1 MSTTFLWH
9 LHLLMWHVR
18 NISLHIFSFL
28 FVPSSCTE
36 TNMCYLPSTQTARRG
51 ETLDSIYLTSNFLI
65 QALQEVLYCRKYSR
79 LRWMQHVIT
88 SIWCQGRWTTITIY
102 CNHRVWSLRCD
113 GCLDY
118 SKLWKYHC
126 INFYSKASVSF
137 VIAAL
142 CNYIIPARHGTPIFF
157 KKFM

>member
-1 MSTTFLWH
+1 MQYLTA
-9 LHLLMWHVR
+9 HLLFFVCT
-18 NISLHIFSFL
+18 IFVYWDKYVLSAI
-28 FVPSSCTE
+28 
-36 TNMCYLPSTQTARRG
+36 STQTALRG

-102 CNHRVWSLRCD
+102 CNRVWSLRWCD

-126 INFYSKASVSF
+126 INFYSDSINFICNSF
-137 VIAAL
+137 PLQLYYSSSPRGAHL
-142 CNYIIPARHGTPIFF
+142 F